1 MLVGQAVCVR
11 LLLSLFGAALLRNTC
26 AAAAGTW
33 LLRLEIPRALWRR
46 APAFAVLPLQRRRL
60 ECERRKEVGGQRA
73 TSSPGLFALLHW
85 STASWSAKAAVHHEA
100 LQTACLGSSLLMLT
114 RTRSGSVAPAR
125 RKGTDASTP
134 DTGSEDGDSRPVQ
147 LVAKLEEAES
157 ATEALW
163 PQKKRGAEA
172 TAPAKSRT
180 KRQKSAAAPAQVDVD
195 AKEDSRL
202 PTRKP
207 NATSAA
213 AGKGGIA
220 LEAGSIPGASAA
232 TAPPPAAKGKGMGKQ
247 KPASSESSPA
257 SSPSK
262 KRVPIVPGSLPP
274 PEGWREIYDLVW
286 ELRRERDAPVDWAG
300 CETVGKGNEFHILIA
315 LMLSSQTKD
324 QVVSEAMTNLKSWP
338 RGGLSVASILNMS
351 DKELDT
357 LIAKVGFHNNK
368 TKFIKQT
375 AQILQDK
382 YKGRVPQTAEELC
395 SLPGI
400 GPKMA
405 YIILSA
411 AFGIVDGI
419 GVDTHMHRIF
429 NVLHWVSS
437 KTPEQTREQLEGWL
451 PRPEWPHINVLTVGL
466 GQGIQQ
472 PAERHR
478 LLRRCV
484 DCSRPSDA
492 LRLVHLLGADI
503 SSAADK
509 VSGDTALMYAV
520 RQRNLAVYLSCAL
533 LFCSSCTPA
542 CARVRPLSHHHHLLH
557 LLFSLQRVI

>member
-1 MLVGQAVCVR
+1 MLVGQAEVKLV
-11 LLLSLFGAALLRNTC
+11 LLLSLFGAALLRTTC
-26 AAAAGTW
+26 ATAAGAW
-33 LLRLEIPRALWRR
+33 LWRR
-46 APAFAVLPLQRRRL
+46 APAFSVPPLQRRRL
-60 ECERRKEVGGQRA
+60 GCERRKEVEGQRA
-73 TSSPGLFALLHW
+73 KFSQGLFALLPC
-85 STASWSAKAAVHHEA
+85 STASWSARAAVHEA
-100 LQTACLGSSLLMLT
+100 LQPACHGAGLVMRT
-114 RTRSGSVAPAR
+114 RTRSGSVAPSR

-134 DTGSEDGDSRPVQ
+134 DTGGEDGGSRPVQ

-172 TAPAKSRT
+172 APAKSRA
-180 KRQKSAAAPAQVDVD
+180 KRQK
-195 AKEDSRL
+195 L
-202 PTRKP
+202 
-207 NATSAA
+207 ATTAA

-220 LEAGSIPGASAA
+220 EADSTNPPQGSLEAGSIKGESAA
-232 TAPPPAAKGKGMGKQ
+232 TAPPLAAKGKGKGKG
-247 KPASSESSPA
+247 KKELAAAALSESSPA

-262 KRVPIVPGSLPP
+262 KRVPIVPGSLTPP
-274 PEGWREIYDLVW
+274 GGWREIYDLVW

-300 CETVGKGNEFHILIA
+300 CETVGKGDEFHILIA

-338 RGGLSVASILNMS
+338 RGGLSVASILDMS

-382 YKGRVPQTAEELC
+382 YKSRVPQTAEELC

-429 NVLHWVSS
+429 NVLQWVSS

-451 PRPEWPHINVLTVGL
+451 PRPEWPHINVLIVGL

-484 DCSRPSDA
+484 DCSRPGDA
-492 LRLVHLLGADI
+492 LRLVHLLGADL

-509 VSGDTALMYAV
+509 ASGDTALMYAV
-520 RQRNLAVYLSCAL
+520 RKRNLVVSLLRIAL
-533 LFCSSCTPA
+533 FLVLHACVRA
-542 CARVRPLSHHHHLLH
+542 CAPSDPPAPPAPPLSHI
-557 LLFSLQRVI
+557 FA